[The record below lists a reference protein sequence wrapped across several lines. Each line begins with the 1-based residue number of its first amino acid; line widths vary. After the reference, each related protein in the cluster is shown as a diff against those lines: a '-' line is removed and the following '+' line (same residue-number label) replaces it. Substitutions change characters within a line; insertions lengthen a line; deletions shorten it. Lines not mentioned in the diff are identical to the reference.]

1 MVWIYYNGR
10 IKGSAESPY
19 PEDNDIL
26 DVELFEHL
34 TGKTINWKAREFTKI
49 ITKRVGG
56 HIKIYDEHFI
66 KGEAYKHKTG
76 CYMCSHVAED
86 GTALLS
92 KLGPNMIVKSAKH
105 PITDLWECL

>member
-1 MVWIYYNGR
+1 MKWKVDGNAVISHSYQ
-10 IKGSAESPY
+10 E
-19 PEDNDIL
+19 ELIL
-26 DVELFEHL
+26 STFEEL
-34 TGKTINWKAREFTKI
+34 TGKRINWKPRKYKNI
-49 ITKRVGG
+49 ITLRSKG